1 MIREAIL
8 EKGVVYFMSYEIHF
22 DDLASSLLKF
32 GININDFG
40 VDIIEESS
48 SIADLSADFFK
59 ATTVDNIEFAQNMEK
74 TTAHV
79 MMNELTLR
87 EIRLK
92 LGMTMDEMAEVINV
106 PKSSYSY
113 WESRNRIPEESM
125 QKVHELY
132 NDAMEYIDDGIDIV
146 EKIGTIK
153 RHYKLSYDSLAQMLG
168 TKHGSSIVNWMNG
181 VQPRMKSMIRINE
194 FYYSI
199 VDKKCKAKTG
209 GKATFC
215 QINPLDRQA
224 WKVKTENK
232 VIVWK

>member
-1 MIREAIL
+1 M
-8 EKGVVYFMSYEIHF
+8 
-22 DDLASSLLKF
+22 
-32 GININDFG
+32 
-40 VDIIEESS
+40 
-48 SIADLSADFFK
+48 
-59 ATTVDNIEFAQNMEK
+59 T
-74 TTAHV
+74 
-79 MMNELTLR
+79 ELTLR

-113 WESRNRIPEESM
+113 WENRNKTPEGAM
-125 QKVHELY
+125 DKVQKLY
-132 NDAMEYIDDGIDIV
+132 NDAMEYTDDGIDIV

-168 TKHGSSIVNWMNG
+168 AKYGTSIVNWMNG
-181 VQPRMKSMIRINE
+181 IQPRMKSMIRINE

-199 VDKKCKAKTG
+199 VNKKRKAKTG
-209 GKATFC
+209 SKNTFC
-215 QINPLDRQA
+215 QIDPLDKQS